1 MDGPGRVAGL
11 SRRAVLPAM
20 ALGAFAPRAAHAQTV
35 AATNPPR
42 NVDDLLPALDGIARD
57 AMQRSGV
64 PGMAIAVV
72 HQDRAI
78 FLRGYG
84 VRQVG
89 MPEPVDAD
97 TVFPLASLSK
107 PIAATVVAALVGDGV
122 VGWDDLII
130 RHMPEFEMYDPWV
143 TREVTLR
150 DMFAHRSGLPDHAGD
165 LLEDMG
171 YERDAVLFRLRYQRP
186 ASSFRSH
193 YAYTNFGFT
202 AAAVAAARA
211 TGKDWDEI
219 SAGRLYQRLE
229 MQRTSSRFADFAR
242 EPNRVRSHV
251 RSGTNWVARYTRE
264 PDAQSPAGGVTS
276 SVRDL
281 ANWMR
286 LQLGRGK
293 LDGEQIV
300 GMEAV
305 DETHRPQILRSPP
318 QNPALDRA
326 GFYGLGWNIDY
337 TDQSG
342 VAWGHSGA
350 FGLGAA
356 TCVSLL
362 PGAELGIVVLTNA
375 QPIGVP
381 EAICRSFVDLV
392 LTGKVEKDWLTLFGQ
407 LFATAMAP
415 NYGTSIDY
423 AVPPEPLLPALPAA
437 AYAGIYDNELYG
449 PIEIA
454 GSDGNLSMTQGPGP
468 NRFPLRHFDRDVFTY
483 QPIGEN
489 ADGAS
494 AVSFAVGADR
504 KAASA
509 TVENLDV
516 DHQGSF
522 VRRKGTL

>member
-1 MDGPGRVAGL
+1 MEGPRRVAGL
-11 SRRAVLPAM
+11 SRRAVLPVV
-20 ALGAFAPRAAHAQTV
+20 ALGAFAPRAVQAQPIAV
-35 AATNPPR
+35 TNSPR
-42 NVDDLLPALDGIARD
+42 NVDDLLPALDGVARE

-78 FLRGYG
+78 FLRGFG
-84 VRQVG
+84 VRQAG
-89 MPEPVDAD
+89 MPEPVNAD

-107 PIAATVVAALVGDGV
+107 PIATTVVAALVGDGV
-122 VGWDDLII
+122 VAWDDPII

-165 LLEDMG
+165 PLEDMG
-171 YERDAVLFRLRYQRP
+171 YGRDAVLFRLRYQRP

-211 TGKDWDEI
+211 TGKDAIGKDWGEI
-219 SAGRLYQRLE
+219 SAGRLYQRLG
-229 MQRTSSRFADFAR
+229 MQRTSSRFADFASAA
-242 EPNRVRSHV
+242 NRVRSHV
-251 RSGTNWVARYTRE
+251 RSGNNWVARYTRE

-286 LQLGRGK
+286 LQLNRGK
-293 LDGEQIV
+293 LNGEQIV
-300 GMEAV
+300 GMDAL

-337 TDQSG
+337 TDQGG

-350 FGLGAA
+350 FGMGAA

-362 PGAELGIVVLTNA
+362 PAAELGIVVLTNA

-381 EAICRSFVDLV
+381 EAICRSFLDLA
-392 LTGKVEKDWLTLFGQ
+392 LTGKVEKEDWLTLYGQ
-407 LFATAMAP
+407 LFATAMVP

-437 AYAGIYDNELYG
+437 AGTSVSTTMSCTPTELQNCDV
-449 PIEIA
+449 IWH
-454 GSDGNLSMTQGPGP
+454 
-468 NRFPLRHFDRDVFTY
+468 FPL
-483 QPIGEN
+483 
-489 ADGAS
+489 GAT
-494 AVSFAVGADR
+494 R
-504 KAASA
+504 
-509 TVENLDV
+509 E
-516 DHQGSF
+516 
-522 VRRKGTL
+522 